1 MKFLQHGLFEKDFMQ
16 SKATTHSMSAKEKAL
31 GYLLGPGFV
40 VLYTLTVSSLRE
52 MYYMQVIPIDTLF
65 GLGSYMKMQTTTS
78 ILGVI
83 TSFLISYITEHTV
96 SRAGRFR
103 PYVFIGTIL
112 MCLSGMAMFW
122 TPFAQGSGAQLAWL
136 YVSNF
141 FYTNVA
147 TSLYNCNGGVI
158 SLSTRSLKDR
168 NFVTTLKSSV
178 GNMIPGIFGSIILM
192 GWLYFVFLAPD
203 MEGGNW
209 RLFVGILAVI
219 GFFAGMVEYFWTR
232 ERITEENR
240 EMSEDGG
247 NGAASVPFVAQIK
260 NLLTNKWYW
269 LSQLLG
275 FGFALGALLQG
286 ANARTYFTQYI
297 LGANEYNGIA
307 VIYLMIAMQPMAIG
321 AVVVPMLTRRS
332 GSRKILIWSSV
343 IVLAGIAICLIQPHS
358 MLFACLGGLI
368 FSSGCAA
375 VSNMYGIPGQQA
387 SDMIEYE
394 KGYRIEGTLAGA
406 IVGSIFTI
414 ALSPFSALYETGLA
428 ACGFDPAL
436 TVQNAATN
444 NWILFAYYGG
454 YAIQA
459 VSIILIMIF
468 FNVEKKIPQVH
479 AELKERRK
487 AAVLT
492 RGGEWIDEDE
502 LERRQRESAE
512 RIAEENRI
520 KDLREKCARKGLD
533 FDAEN
538 DKYIK
543 KKAEKAAKR
552 MARAKKEG
560 LD

>member
-1 MKFLQHGLFEKDFMQ
+1 MKFLQRGLFEKDFMQ
-16 SKATTHSMSAKEKAL
+16 SKATTHSMSFKEKLL
-31 GYLLGPGFV
+31 GYILGPGFV

-65 GLGSYMKMQTTTS
+65 GLGAYMKMQTTTT
-78 ILGVI
+78 ILGI
-83 TSFLISYITEHTV
+83 LTGFLISYITEHTV

-122 TPFAQGSGAQLAWL
+122 TPFAQGSGAQLVWL
-136 YVSNF
+136 YVANF
-141 FYTNVA
+141 FYINIA
-147 TSLYNCNGGVI
+147 TGLYNCNSGVI

-168 NFVTTLKSSV
+168 NFVTTLKTSI

-209 RLFVGILAVI
+209 RLFVGVLAVI
-219 GFFAGMVEYFWTR
+219 GLIAGLVEYFWTR

-240 EMSEDGG
+240 EMSGQESGG
-247 NGAASVPFVAQIK
+247 SAAIPFLSQIK
-260 NLLTNKWYW
+260 NIVTSRYYW

-275 FGFALGALLQG
+275 MGFALGALLQG

-297 LGANEYNGIA
+297 LGANEYNGLA

-321 AVVVPMLTRRS
+321 TVIVPMLTRRM
-332 GSRKILIWSSV
+332 GSRKILIASSV
-343 IVLAGIAICLIQPHS
+343 IVLLGLGVCLISPYS
-358 MLFACLGGLI
+358 FLFACLGGLV
-368 FSSGCAA
+368 FSAGCAA

-387 SDMIEYE
+387 SDMIEH
-394 KGYRIEGTLAGA
+394 KHGYRIEGTLAGA
-406 IVGSIFTI
+406 IVGSIFTFV
-414 ALSPFSALYETGLA
+414 LSPFSALYETGLA
-428 ACGFDPAL
+428 AFGFDPAL
-436 TVQNAATN
+436 TVQNAAVN
-444 NWILFAYYGG
+444 NWIIFAYYGG

-468 FNVEKKIPQVH
+468 FDAEKKMPGIH

-487 AAVLT
+487 AAVLA
-492 RGGEWIDEDE
+492 RGEEWIDEDE
-502 LERRQRESAE
+502 LERRAREDAE

-520 KDLREKCARKGLD
+520 ADLEEKCAKKGLD
-533 FDAEN
+533 FAAEN
-538 DKYIK
+538 AKYLA
-543 KKAEKAAKR
+543 KAEKKAAKR
-552 MARAKKEG
+552 AARAKKSG